1 MNTTVAPTTKLI
13 SGGELLAMGD
23 IGPCELI
30 DGRIVMGE
38 PTGFTHSRLEVK
50 LGKRLDDFVTAR
62 QLGWVGVGEAGI
74 YTSRNPDRV
83 RGADVVF
90 ISRKQSPHEPPEK
103 FLEVAP
109 ELVVEVMSPDDTW
122 SEVRDKIA
130 EYFAIG
136 VLWAWVVA
144 PKERAVIAHYPN
156 GDTRKFVESET
167 LRGEGVLTGFSLPV
181 AELFAK

>member
-1 MNTTVAPTTKLI
+1 MNTIVAPTTKLI
-13 SGGELLAMGD
+13 TGDELLAMGD

-38 PTGFTHSRLEVK
+38 PTGGGHGRLEIR
-50 LGKRLDDFVTAR
+50 LGGKLDDFVSR
-62 QLGWVGVGEAGI
+62 RKLGWVMGGETGI
-74 YTSRNPDRV
+74 YTHRNPDRV
-83 RGADVVF
+83 RGADVNFV
-90 ISRKQSPHEPPEK
+90 SQARLPNGPTEK
-103 FLEVAP
+103 YLEVAP

-122 SEVRDKIA
+122 TEVRDKIA

-136 VLWAWVVA
+136 VLWVVA
-144 PKERAVIAHYPN
+144 PKERAVIAHYSN

-167 LRGEGVLTGFSLPV
+167 LRGEGVLTGFALPV